1 MRDPICF
8 NANCHTTVYQN
19 IKADQLLPHVKD
31 CFLRGGIGLVAC
43 IKCLEAFSEALA
55 AKGTT
60 HPPNTVC
67 QICAGVNG
75 SQLNLQL
82 FANGEFSLWICT
94 QCQTIQSSVIHSNF
108 YLPQKLVPERK
119 SIELYTFNLPKD
131 APKKRFIPPPGARSI
146 SPPPKRQA
154 VRPAFSMN
162 RKQQPWEQTIM
173 AAANQQ
179 ESKTKLQTFSFLFY
193 FDTYFHLVN
202 KQKY

>member
-19 IKADQLLPHVKD
+19 LKADQLLPHVKD

-43 IKCLEAFSEALA
+43 VKCLEAFTEAL
-55 AKGTT
+55 KEKETT

-94 QCQTIQSSVIHSNF
+94 QCQTIQTSVIHSNF
-108 YLPQKLVPERK
+108 YLAQKLVPERQ

-131 APKKRFIPPPGARSI
+131 PPKKRFVPPPGRSI
-146 SPPPKRQA
+146 SPPRKIKA
-154 VRPAFSMN
+154 VSGKFTPRPTFSVN

-179 ESKTKLQTFSFLFY
+179 ESNFY
-193 FDTYFHLVN
+193 FSLFLNYFFTSCLM
-202 KQKY
+202 Y